1 MNKIG
6 DKIRQIRDV
15 KGFSQENMAVELGIA
30 QPSYARLEKED
41 DRISITRLIQI
52 ASILKTTV
60 SELIDEKTQKISNQ
74 QNTEN
79 STGYVEN
86 IINSDKEHI
95 KTLKEEIVFLRKI
108 IEKSNLS

>member
-6 DKIRQIRDV
+6 NKIRQIREL
-15 KGFSQENMAVELGIA
+15 KGFSQDNLALELGIT

-41 DRISITRLIQI
+41 ERISITRLIHI
-52 ASILKTTV
+52 AGVLKTTV
-60 SELIDEKTQKISNQ
+60 SELIDEKTQKVINQ
-74 QNTEN
+74 QNSEN

-95 KTLKEEIVFLRKI
+95 KTLKEEISFLRKI
-108 IEKSNLS
+108 IEK